1 MEKIKHKITEITSA
15 RFVYF
20 PRTQENKLEA
30 LIRVY
35 DEDMKFL
42 HKHKLEVF
50 CKSKPMLGHHKLNMG
65 EDLKK
70 LYIEYKKEIG
80 AI

>member
-1 MEKIKHKITEITSA
+1 MDKIKHKITEITSA

-20 PRTQENKLEA
+20 PRTRDNKLEA

-50 CKSKPMLGHHKLNMG
+50 CQTKPMRDNNKLKMG